1 MRDCFKPNSIVLGP
15 IDDPL
20 VPESECKMKNIYDD
34 INACLCTSNLCNLAN
49 SYNNDERK
57 PRTRISQ
64 KKYNEDNDKNLGNHN
79 KSNGSVKHNKV
90 LKNRDSKKKIIE
102 NATEKPETK
111 IVERRDRIVP
121 SK

>member
-1 MRDCFKPNSIVLGP
+1 MGP

-20 VPESECKMKNIYDD
+20 VPESKCKMKNIYDD

-64 KKYNEDNDKNLGNHN
+64 KKDNEDNDKNLGNHN

-90 LKNRDSKKKIIE
+90 LKNRDSKKKIIK

-111 IVERRDRIVP
+111 IVEPRDKIVP
-121 SK
+121 SE

>member
-20 VPESECKMKNIYDD
+20 VPESKCKMKNIYDD

-64 KKYNEDNDKNLGNHN
+64 KKDNEDNDKNLGNHN

-90 LKNRDSKKKIIE
+90 LKNRDSKKKIIK

-111 IVERRDRIVP
+111 IVEPRDKIVP
-121 SK
+121 SE